1 MKRNVLKL
9 IEEEV
14 KKTQVLVFTGGL
26 AKRMG
31 MINRAKAMLELCGRP
46 LIDWCIEYYSSCG
59 FKDFIFLIGYRGEEI
74 EEYIGSGERYGI
86 KAVYVRDPAVDK
98 VGKGKALKNAIE
110 VGAVDTEKRALICFP
125 DDIFLD
131 ETLPLKLL
139 LHHIEGVKKRGI
151 LATVVFATAI
161 EYPFGVGKLD
171 ENYMVIK
178 FEEKPIIKIS
188 TSTGMYM
195 LEPRAIKMIEELV
208 DINAP
213 FSIEFENVLLPRLAE
228 NRKLYAL
235 TIPRDT
241 WIPINTIK
249 ELERAE
255 NLLRNSPKHYSR
267 ISLKTNL

>member
-1 MKRNVLKL
+1 LGDKTVKRNIITL

-14 KKTQVLVFTGGL
+14 ERTQVLVFTGGL

-74 EEYIGSGERYGI
+74 EEYIGNGERYGI
-86 KAVYVRDPAVDK
+86 KVTYVRDPTIAK

-110 VGAVDTEKRALICFP
+110 VGAVDTNRRALICFP

-139 LHHIEGVKKRGI
+139 LHHMDGVKKRGI
-151 LATVVFATAI
+151 LATVVFTTAI
-161 EYPFGVGKLD
+161 EYPFGVGELD
-171 ENYMVIK
+171 ENYIVTR
-178 FEEKPIIKIS
+178 FEEKPVIRIS

-195 LEPRAIKMIEELV
+195 LEPQAIDMIRELV
-208 DINAP
+208 DINTP
-213 FSIEFENVLLPRLAE
+213 YSIEFEDVLLPRLAKSK
-228 NRKLYAL
+228 RLYAM

-241 WIPINTIK
+241 WIPINTLK

-255 NLLRNSPKHYSR
+255 NILRNAQR
-267 ISLKTNL
+267 LL